1 MIKMIPQRET
11 LKPDSL
17 IYQCVS
23 RENIV
28 KKTNTEVSKVF
39 DEEVKMSK
47 ANNIIE
53 RIKEL
58 NPNVRIKTDF
68 DRNLMFCSVNVDEL
82 TLPEWFYYNQKNW
95 ITNKHNTQSGFYG
108 NVQVYPLE
116 YYDPSF
122 L

>member
-1 MIKMIPQRET
+1 MIKMILQRET

-58 NPNVRIKTDF
+58 NPNLRIKTDF
-68 DRNLMFCSVNVDEL
+68 DRYLMFCSVIVDEL
-82 TLPEWFYYNQKNW
+82 SLQE
-95 ITNKHNTQSGFYG
+95 
-108 NVQVYPLE
+108 
-116 YYDPSF
+116 
-122 L
+122 